1 MRVEVKGE
9 QGLGELAEECKQ
21 QRGCGEKGTCAHCRS
36 DCKLVQPLWETAG
49 RFLEKLRL
57 ELSYDPALTLLDLY
71 LRNTKPRT

>member
-1 MRVEVKGE
+1 MWG
-9 QGLGELAEECKQ
+9 
-21 QRGCGEKGTCAHCRS
+21 KGTFTHCSS

-49 RFLEKLRL
+49 RFLKKLRL